1 VPSRTLSPVA
11 LGWARMLVVAGIVVA
26 IDQGAKAAVV
36 SELGLGERV
45 DLALGVDVA
54 HVTNR
59 GIAFGL
65 FDDGQGVVVL
75 VTAATLAV
83 VLAWFGTSADR
94 PGLWLGIGL
103 LVGGALG
110 NLADR
115 AREDAVTD
123 FIDPPLWPAFN
134 IADVAITVGVIA
146 IVVNT
151 FAPTADQGRNREGEA
166 GR

>member
-1 VPSRTLSPVA
+1 
-11 LGWARMLVVAGIVVA
+11 MLAVAGIVVA
-26 IDQGAKAAVV
+26 VDQSTKAAVV
-36 SELGLGERV
+36 AELALGERV
-45 DLALGVDVA
+45 DLALGVDLA

-65 FDDGQGVVVL
+65 LDDGQGLVVA
-75 VTAATLAV
+75 VTAATVAL
-83 VLAWFGTSADR
+83 VLAWFATAATR

-134 IADVAITVGVIA
+134 VADIAITAGVVAIVLGA
-146 IVVNT
+146 
-151 FAPTADQGRNREGEA
+151 FAPTAGHGPSA
-166 GR
+166 GDDGAR